1 MNEKEKK
8 FEIHSLNKKSEILK
22 KELTLLENNISFFNY
37 KSKENKIL
45 DKVRREIEKKKKGIE
60 SIIQTKKKLN
70 K

>member
-1 MNEKEKK
+1 
-8 FEIHSLNKKSEILK
+8 
-22 KELTLLENNISFFNY
+22 LLENNISFFNY